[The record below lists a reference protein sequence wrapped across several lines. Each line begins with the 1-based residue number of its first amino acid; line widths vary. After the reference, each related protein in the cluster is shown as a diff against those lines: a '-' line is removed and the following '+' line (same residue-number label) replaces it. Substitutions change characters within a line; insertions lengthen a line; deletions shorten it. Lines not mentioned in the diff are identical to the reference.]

1 MFHVDVHNKEAVLTE
16 FHRLVDSVTGDSDLM
31 YEAKR
36 YSDACRRKHH
46 KVMKQALSW
55 VTEAFDG
62 AGVRTIIQSS
72 YSADVYVDD
81 PGNIDV
87 DLVVPVDRLPTVWPM
102 TCSTLGMTSE
112 GASLSSYDDFMKAV
126 AVLSGL
132 RFIFKE
138 TRNADL
144 DAYRHHVFIA
154 DYRGII
160 IEVKIREWARYKENL
175 YRVHAYLDALPENVR
190 VAWRYIRSRVINAP
204 RDISKGIKFL
214 WYMVGAV
221 GAEIDMKDYPL
232 NIFYEVTE
240 AAE

>member
-16 FHRLVDSVTGDSDLM
+16 FHRLVDSVTSDSDLM
-31 YEAKR
+31 YEAKK
-36 YSDACRRKHH
+36 YSDVCRRKHH
-46 KVMKQALSW
+46 KVMAEALSW
-55 VTEAFDG
+55 VTDAFAE
-62 AGVRTIIQSS
+62 AGVKTIVQSS
-72 YSADVYVDD
+72 FSADVYVDD

-102 TCSTLGMTSE
+102 TCSTLDGE
-112 GASLSSYDDFMKAV
+112 FMKAV

-204 RDISKGIKFL
+204 RDVSKGIKFL

-232 NIFYEVTE
+232 NIFYEVGDV